1 MGGGGG
7 YQLTYFRG
15 LHKSPPEE
23 FKIYF
28 FWGGGAGIE
37 FFSGMDQIVS
47 VYRIEIY

>member
-1 MGGGGG
+1 MGGGG

-15 LHKSPPEE
+15 LRVLRKSLN
-23 FKIYF
+23 F
-28 FWGGGAGIE
+28 FFGGGGGNE